1 MAPPIRLKRFATF
14 VVIFTLYCVIAAWSN
29 SNSWNNLRTSLA
41 SPSPLDALLNTYT
54 LNWEYRWMTD
64 RSISLKRFVDGLI
77 FYPTEYT
84 LGLTE
89 NLLGLQ
95 LLFFP
100 LRYITGDAIL
110 AYNLIVFFS
119 FPISAFTQ
127 FLLLKWLTG
136 HTLAAFFGGWIWGF
150 SPMRYAQMS
159 HLQLLPVWWFSL
171 ASLSL
176 FKFFERPSMLLLIA
190 TNLAFILQ
198 FTSSI
203 SGGVFLACILGIIA
217 IGSCVSR
224 WQQVKEFYCK
234 HANAVWGLVLANL
247 VLGAAVYWPYYR
259 ASRLW
264 PIASSLNENTTY
276 SAELQNYLSAAAY
289 HPLYGSLTSIFS
301 AKDASWEKWLFI
313 GATPLLLGILSV
325 VSRNSPALSCPKS
338 ICFKSLY
345 WTTAIGFILSL
356 GPHLLLLQHNTHIP
370 LPYTLA
376 YYVLPGWKSL
386 RVPSRFSILVL
397 FGVSAWCAL
406 TIRRLHQRL
415 TARSRRWSLVALLT
429 GVLLL
434 DTYHQIPTVPKP
446 AKESVQDLVSFL
458 NREHPQR
465 PIGFIPIRIKSAH
478 TFDEFVQALTR
489 DAERQYVLS
498 ETSRRMVNGYSRLSS
513 STYDSLADSYAHKSL
528 SDVLQDMRGIGVYE
542 VVVENG
548 QLTDAERLALE
559 QLVAQGR
566 VRQIATLHTHQI
578 VELMPGQGSHDASH

>member
-1 MAPPIRLKRFATF
+1 MAPPIRLKHSATF
-14 VVIFTLYCVIAAWSN
+14 VAIVTLYCVIAAWSN
-29 SNSWNNLRTSLA
+29 ANSWNNLRTSLA
-41 SPSPLDALLNTYT
+41 SPSSLDALLNTST
-54 LNWEYRWMTD
+54 LNWEYRWLTD
-64 RSISLKRFVDGLI
+64 RSISFKRFVDGLI

-84 LGLTE
+84 VGLTE

-100 LRYITGDAIL
+100 LRYITDDAIL

-171 ASLSL
+171 AGLSL
-176 FKFFERPSMLLLIA
+176 FKFFERPSMLPLIA
-190 TNLAFILQ
+190 TNLAFALQ
-198 FTSSI
+198 MTSSI

-217 IGSCVSR
+217 TGCCASR
-224 WQQVKEFYCK
+224 WRQVKAFYRN
-234 HANAVWGLVLANL
+234 HANAVWGLVLTNI
-247 VLGAAVYWPYYR
+247 VFGAAVFWPYYR

-264 PIASSLNENTTY
+264 PIASSLHENTTY

-289 HPLYGSLTSIFS
+289 HPLYGPLTSIFS

-313 GATPLLLGILSV
+313 GVTPFLLGILSV
-325 VSRNSPALSCPKS
+325 AFRNSPALSCPKPL
-338 ICFKSLY
+338 CFKTLY
-345 WTTAIGFILSL
+345 WAAALGFVLSL
-356 GPHLLLLQHNTHIP
+356 GPYLLLLQHNTHIP

-376 YYVLPGWKSL
+376 YYILPGWSSL

-406 TIRRLHQRL
+406 AIRRLHQQSTIPL
-415 TARSRRWSLVALLT
+415 QRWSFVVLLI

-446 AKESVQDLVSFL
+446 AKESVQDLVPFL
-458 NREHPQR
+458 NHEHPQR
-465 PIGFIPIRIKSAH
+465 PIGFIPIRIKSAK

-498 ETSRRMVNGYSRLSS
+498 ETGRRMVNGYSRLSS
-513 STYDSLADSYAHKSL
+513 PTYDSLADSYAHKSL
-528 SDVLQDMRGIGVYE
+528 SEVFRDMRNIGVYE
-542 VVVENG
+542 VVVENDHF
-548 QLTDAERLALE
+548 TDAERLALE
-559 QLVAQGR
+559 QLVTQGL
-566 VRQIATLHTHQI
+566 VRRIATLHTYQI
-578 VELMPGQGSHDASH
+578 IELMPDQDSHADHN